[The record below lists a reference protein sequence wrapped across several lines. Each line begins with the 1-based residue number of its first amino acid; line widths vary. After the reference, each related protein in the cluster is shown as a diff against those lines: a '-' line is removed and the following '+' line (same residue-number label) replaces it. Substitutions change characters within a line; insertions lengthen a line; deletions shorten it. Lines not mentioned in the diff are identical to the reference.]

1 MKKLLSVAIA
11 VMVILVLTLSGCGS
25 GAPATTDTKLGPT
38 TTATPGPTITSPGY
52 HPPTTTQTIPQ
63 TSSPHYVL
71 PTIEGYKPPT
81 TYSPPAYMTVPSSE
95 GNIGLATGG
104 AKDVNN
110 FRENIRNNYLPLP
123 TDITYEGLFYDYFFD
138 MGQTEP
144 SRKLFSPSYSF
155 AVTRD
160 PFSRQTDYYLA
171 VGLNSGMK
179 ESDFERKKLNLTIV
193 LDNSGSMGEQF
204 TEYYYDASGKRT
216 YSYSEEGLYRQ
227 TKMQSA
233 NESVAAIL
241 DQLNADDCFSIVL
254 FNTSASLVKPMG
266 PVKRTDMRKIQDH
279 VLDVRA
285 GGSTNLA
292 AGIKMG
298 TEQYR
303 GFYELNNYEYENRMI
318 ILTDAQPNTGDID
331 SSDLMGTLGRNANNG
346 IYTTVIG
353 IGVDF
358 NSQLIEEITKTKG
371 ANYYSVHSAREFRER
386 VEDEFEYMVT
396 PLIFDLRMDLEGRGW
411 RIEQV
416 FGSPEADAATGELM
430 KINTLFASKSEGGEV
445 KGGIVLLKL
454 KKTSSSPNEAV
465 TLTVSYEDRNG
476 RKDSSEAKIYMER
489 QSPEYFDND
498 GIRKGVLLTRYA
510 SLLQNWLI
518 DERTHLSGNRSWNP
532 YISEDTGLLIPT
544 GTRLSQWERQSL
556 PLRVSGSYEDI
567 FRDFSRYFEDEMD
580 EIGDYTLEQELNLL
594 EELSGDR

>member
-1 MKKLLSVAIA
+1 MKKLLSVAFA
-11 VMVILVLTLSGCGS
+11 VMVILVLTLSACGG
-25 GAPATTDTKLGPT
+25 GAPATTKLGPT
-38 TTATPGPTITSPGY
+38 TSPSGGWTSPAATTSPG
-52 HPPTTTQTIPQ
+52 HTAAPTLTVPPPVNITIPPQ
-63 TSSPHYVL
+63 HSGSYTSPMQA
-71 PTIEGYKPPT
+71 PN
-81 TYSPPAYMTVPSSE
+81 E

-104 AKDVNN
+104 AKDINN
-110 FRENIRNNYLPLP
+110 FRENIRNGYLPLP

-138 MGQTEP
+138 MGRTEP
-144 SRKLFSPSYSF
+144 SRKLYSPSYSF

-171 VGLNSGMK
+171 VGLSSGMK

-204 TEYYYDASGKRT
+204 TEYYYDGAGKRIDP
-216 YSYSEEGLYRQ
+216 YSEEGIYRQ

-241 DQLNADDCFSIVL
+241 DQLNSDDYFSIVL

-266 PVKRTDMRKIQDH
+266 PVRRTDMREIRDH

-285 GGSTNLA
+285 GGSTNLES
-292 AGIKMG
+292 GIKMG

-318 ILTDAQPNTGDID
+318 ILTDAQPNTGDIN
-331 SSDLMGTLGRNANNG
+331 SSDLTGIIRRNANNG

-353 IGVDF
+353 VGVDF
-358 NSQLIEEITKTKG
+358 NSQLIEDITKTKG
-371 ANYYSVHSAREFRER
+371 ANYYSVHSPREFRDR

-396 PLIFDLRMDLEGRGW
+396 PLIFDLRMDFAARGW

-430 KINTLFASKSEGGEV
+430 KINTLFASRSEGGEV

-454 KKTSSSPNEAV
+454 KKTSSSPDEAV

-476 RKDSSEAKIYMER
+476 HRDSSEAKVYMER
-489 QSPEYFDND
+489 RSPEYFEND

-518 DERTHLSGNRSWNP
+518 DERQHLSGNRTWNP
-532 YISEDTGLLIPT
+532 YISEDTGILIPT

-556 PLRVSGSYEDI
+556 PLRVSGSYQDI

-580 EIGDYTLEQELNLL
+580 EIGDNTLEQELYILD
-594 EELSGDR
+594 ELSGYR